1 MVHRI
6 ILSTVILTLNLNL
19 IPSQLQASPLKFINR
34 LFQQPA
40 VPGVQPDLFPLGTF
54 PDFRASFA
62 SRWTGSLRPN
72 NGYYLENLLAPKL
85 PVKPGR
91 GALPQPDGAPAL
103 ASSLLKPDAEPNLP
117 NRVMAV
123 ALNKLQTPYRWGG
136 SLLSGRATDCS
147 GFVKYVYHNFRIDLP
162 HSSAAQARMGK
173 VAARAMDFSKLEV
186 GDLLF
191 FSRARAIDHVGI
203 YAGEGKMIHASSRRR
218 SVIVTDLRQ
227 PYYAENFVVAKRLL
241 GKP

>member
-6 ILSTVILTLNLNL
+6 ILSTVILTLNFFPN
-19 IPSQLQASPLKFINR
+19 QLQASPLQFINS
-34 LFQQPA
+34 LFRQPA
-40 VPGVQPDLFPLGTF
+40 APGVQPDLLPPGTF
-54 PDFRASFA
+54 PDFRATSA
-62 SRWTGSLRPN
+62 SRWTGSLPPN
-72 NGYYLENLLAPKL
+72 HGYSLGSLLAPQL

-91 GALPQPDGAPAL
+91 AALPQPEGAPAL
-103 ASSLLKPDAEPNLP
+103 DASLLKPDAEPNLP

-123 ALNKLQTPYRWGG
+123 ALNQLQTPYRRGG
-136 SLLSGRATDCS
+136 SLLSGRGTDCS

-162 HSSAAQARMGK
+162 HSSAAQARMGQ
-173 VAARAMDFSKLEV
+173 VAACTMDFSKLEV

-191 FSRARAIDHVGI
+191 FRRARSIDHVGI

-227 PYYAENFVVAKRLL
+227 PYYADNFVVAKRLL